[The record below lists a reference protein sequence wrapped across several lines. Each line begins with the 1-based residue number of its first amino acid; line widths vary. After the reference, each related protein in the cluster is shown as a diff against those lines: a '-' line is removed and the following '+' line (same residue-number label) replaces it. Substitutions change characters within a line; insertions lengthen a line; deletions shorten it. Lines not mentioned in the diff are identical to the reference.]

1 MNMKKEGTSY
11 EFIFSEFKDK
21 ITDPDLL
28 LFSLDLQTEMLISYM
43 NKAIAKCNRIVKGV
57 VDLSLRD
64 DEILMFNLEI
74 PEDVIDIITEWMTVF
89 WLQPYVNNIENLRNN
104 ISTKD
109 FSHFS
114 PANLLDK
121 IGVRYDIARKN
132 ARNLTNEYSFIIA
145 DMKELKV

>member
-1 MNMKKEGTSY
+1 MKKEGTSY